1 MLGVVVPAFNEESNI
16 HHVINNAISAKV
28 SKENIFV
35 INNGSKDKTKEIA
48 LDCGVNVIDHNNSGY
63 HHAVNRGLSELKKRG
78 YEQFLIID
86 GDNEI
91 DGSSVRN
98 IINLKN
104 KYDFIFGKRNS
115 PKRLAER
122 ILNSFFFKKYGV
134 MDILCGLKYGNL
146 KLVNTEA
153 KYDYAI
159 DCLNL
164 DKLNRY
170 KIYNMDTKINL
181 RSGSRLGSNLYVS
194 YNLMKTLITY
204 LIEKK

>member
-1 MLGVVVPAFNEESNI
+1 
-16 HHVINNAISAKV
+16 
-28 SKENIFV
+28 
-35 INNGSKDKTKEIA
+35 
-48 LDCGVNVIDHNNSGY
+48 
-63 HHAVNRGLSELKKRG
+63 
-78 YEQFLIID
+78 
-86 GDNEI
+86 
-91 DGSSVRN
+91 
-98 IINLKN
+98 
-104 KYDFIFGKRNS
+104 
-115 PKRLAER
+115 
-122 ILNSFFFKKYGV
+122 

-181 RSGSRLGSNLYVS
+181 RFGSRLGSNLYVS